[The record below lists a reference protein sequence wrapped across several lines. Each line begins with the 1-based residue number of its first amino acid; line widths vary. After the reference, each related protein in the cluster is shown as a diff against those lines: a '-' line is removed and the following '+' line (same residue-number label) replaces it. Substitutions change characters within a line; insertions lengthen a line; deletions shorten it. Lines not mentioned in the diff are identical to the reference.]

1 MNLMAIESA
10 STVCGV
16 SLFIKGKLIEID
28 EIFQPRIHGERLPVI
43 IEKLLS
49 KHSVKVEQ
57 LNAIA
62 VSSGP
67 GSYTGLRI
75 GMSLA
80 KGLAAAGEIPI
91 IPVPTLEVMNLQI
104 TQNGSYW
111 LLLHSHKNMV
121 FSQRFNS
128 GNIDSEI
135 ECDVFDLGKYK
146 PLFGFNLD
154 SVCGSTDYEKAPPSS
169 KNVGELAMQHFE
181 DWVEEDLNKVT
192 PNYITNF
199 NLGIIKTH

>member
-1 MNLMAIESA
+1 M
-10 STVCGV
+10 
-16 SLFIKGKLIEID
+16 
-28 EIFQPRIHGERLPVI
+28 
-43 IEKLLS
+43 
-49 KHSVKVEQ
+49 
-57 LNAIA
+57 NAIA

-91 IPVPTLEVMNLQI
+91 IPVPTLEVMNSQI

-128 GNIDSEI
+128 GNIDSKI

-146 PLFGFNLD
+146 
-154 SVCGSTDYEKAPPSS
+154 
-169 KNVGELAMQHFE
+169 
-181 DWVEEDLNKVT
+181 
-192 PNYITNF
+192 
-199 NLGIIKTH
+199 